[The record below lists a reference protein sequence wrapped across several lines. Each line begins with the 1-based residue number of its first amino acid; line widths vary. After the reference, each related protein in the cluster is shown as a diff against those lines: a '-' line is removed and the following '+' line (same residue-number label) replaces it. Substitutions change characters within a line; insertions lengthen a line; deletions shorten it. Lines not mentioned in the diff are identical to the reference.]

1 MKKFEFDTFRLMSSA
16 RSSKKPVLIEQT
28 ETEMRVT
35 LAEIARGLLDEPYRV
50 RVFLGSGQVWEIEL
64 ITDSEQVHQIQT
76 QRGPTRTWL
85 ALDKA
90 IEAVLTY
97 CTHAKSISVEIG
109 SIVLESRSR

>member
-1 MKKFEFDTFRLMSSA
+1 M
-16 RSSKKPVLIEQT
+16 IEQT

-50 RVFLGSGQVWEIEL
+50 RIFLGSGQAWEIEL
-64 ITDSEQVHQIQT
+64 LTDSRQIHQIQT

-90 IEAVLTY
+90 IEAALTY
-97 CTHAKSISVEIG
+97 CTDAKSISVEIG
-109 SIVLESRSR
+109 SIVLESR